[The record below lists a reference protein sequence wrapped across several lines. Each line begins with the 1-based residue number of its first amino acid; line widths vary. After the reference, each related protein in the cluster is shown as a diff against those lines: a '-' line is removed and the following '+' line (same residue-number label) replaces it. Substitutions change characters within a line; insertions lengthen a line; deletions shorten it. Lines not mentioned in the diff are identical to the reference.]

1 MASPSVF
8 NGREMAKF
16 GHSYLHVMEGRHS
29 DWSESRRAHF
39 PSFLP
44 KLGHEAGL
52 PRMILAKYRM
62 THTVGEEILLI
73 FSSQAVPSA

>member
-1 MASPSVF
+1 
-8 NGREMAKF
+8 MAKF

-44 KLGHEAGL
+44 KLGREAGL
-52 PRMILAKYRM
+52 PRMILEENRM
-62 THTVGEEILLI
+62 THVLGVEVLSI
-73 FSSQAVPSA
+73 FSFQAVPIA